1 MVGEVGGDML
11 FSKVTRPH
19 IPKVVSFKPGLF
31 TTLPKGALLICDNQL
46 FEQLQLTITRAVD
59 DGSFHRCGLIL
70 VIDEETLSSEQLL
83 RSFNIRMRS
92 VWASSTIILKPW
104 NGGLPRGADGNFLT
118 LGVADIAKRIDQGL
132 KYLPG
137 LLTTPSIKLTCIH
150 SSGRTI
156 HNGPRALTSP
166 SMALMTST
174 DECSFLRAVAESPTA
189 QEAVARW
196 SLTTT
201 TRGGARGRHSGRGRC
216 GHRGGALGR
225 YQGYGRSP
233 TIVQSGIHYHTW

>member
-1 MVGEVGGDML
+1 ML

-31 TTLPKGALLICDNQL
+31 TTLPKGTLLICDNQL

-104 NGGLPRGADGNFLT
+104 NGGLPRGADGPLHQADVHSQ
-118 LGVADIAKRIDQGL
+118 LGAH
-132 KYLPG
+132 
-137 LLTTPSIKLTCIH
+137 H
-150 SSGRTI
+150 S
-156 HNGPRALTSP
+156 
-166 SMALMTST
+166 
-174 DECSFLRAVAESPTA
+174 
-189 QEAVARW
+189 
-196 SLTTT
+196 
-201 TRGGARGRHSGRGRC
+201 
-216 GHRGGALGR
+216 
-225 YQGYGRSP
+225 
-233 TIVQSGIHYHTW
+233 